1 MNFWDLGPI
10 QIIIISF
17 NFYMFGFLYG
27 ILGNIVSFVI
37 LVKVLSSLNLELLT
51 GCDLM
56 EFFDTDEKIHNC
68 AGIIVFDHLN
78 FEQCK
83 EMMIE
88 KGVERFKRLR
98 SVVVRKFGFIFWKE
112 ISAEEAIKNLVKV
125 PSKDEKDLQKE
136 D

>member
-1 MNFWDLGPI
+1 
-10 QIIIISF
+10 
-17 NFYMFGFLYG
+17 
-27 ILGNIVSFVI
+27 
-37 LVKVLSSLNLELLT
+37 
-51 GCDLM
+51 M